1 MRRNES
7 LIKNTLSLLIILRL
21 AYTVRRQIDI
31 LHPRRKGKAASP
43 RVLDA

>member
-31 LHPRRKGKAASP
+31 LHPRRKGKEASP